1 MTTYYM
7 RYRVG
12 KGRQKNGQKLLRT
25 KMVKTVRQKIAIKV
39 TLKNS
44 KHSDAAKLAITE
56 TLKNGKH

>member
-1 MTTYYM
+1 
-7 RYRVG
+7 
-12 KGRQKNGQKLLRT
+12 
-25 KMVKTVRQKIAIKV
+25 MVKTVRQKIAIKV